1 MAQLQSEVPPRREQ
15 AAQAAFRGLADPT
28 RRAILRHLSAA
39 DLTIAEVADRFDM
52 TRAAVRKHLQVLEEG
67 DLIVVQAVGRE
78 RINQINPAGLR
89 LAHDWLSYFDQF
101 WDTRLARLRDAAQK
115 AQKTQ
120 KTQKQSRGR
129 QKI

>member
-1 MAQLQSEVPPRREQ
+1 MAQLQTEVPTGREQ

-28 RRAILRHLSAA
+28 RRAILRHLAKA

-67 DLIVVQAVGRE
+67 DLIVVQVAGRE
-78 RINQINPAGLR
+78 RINQINPSGLR

-101 WDTRLARLRDAAQK
+101 WDTRLARLRDAASK

-120 KTQKQSRGR
+120 RQSRGR
-129 QKI
+129 QKK